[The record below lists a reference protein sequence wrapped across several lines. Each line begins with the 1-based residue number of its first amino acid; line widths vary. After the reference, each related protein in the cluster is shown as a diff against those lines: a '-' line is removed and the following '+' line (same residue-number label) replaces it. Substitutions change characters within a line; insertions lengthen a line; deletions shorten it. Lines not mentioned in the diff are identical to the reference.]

1 LVDVSV
7 SPVEITPGGVR
18 TGGRDYELDGLVF
31 ATGFDAM
38 TGALTRIDIR
48 GRGGLSLSDAWA
60 GGPRTFLGL
69 GVAGFP
75 NLFLI
80 TGPGSPSVLTNM
92 VVSIEQHV
100 NWIADC
106 LDYLRRGGYRLIEAQ
121 PQAQDEWVAH
131 VNGIAGLTLFPSC
144 NSWYLG
150 ANVPGKPRVFM
161 PLAGFPPYVE
171 KCDEV
176 AARGYQGFTTAPS

>member
-1 LVDVSV
+1 
-7 SPVEITPGGVR
+7 
-18 TGGRDYELDGLVF
+18 
-31 ATGFDAM
+31 
-38 TGALTRIDIR
+38 
-48 GRGGLSLSDAWA
+48 
-60 GGPRTFLGL
+60 
-69 GVAGFP
+69 
-75 NLFLI
+75 
-80 TGPGSPSVLTNM
+80 
-92 VVSIEQHV
+92 V

-106 LDYLRRGGYRLIEAQ
+106 LDYLRRGGYQRIEAQ

-131 VNGIAGLTLFPSC
+131 VNGVASLTLFPSC

-176 AARGYQGFTTAPS
+176 AARGYQGFTTARS